1 MLGVALSW
9 KQIQRSG
16 GKSGSRTQRRAKIL
30 EMRFFRMSS
39 LDVVREQS
47 QMPVSKA
54 GRLAMELSAEKKRL
68 LTELKELQ
76 AENEDLKSTTPTGT
90 VDWYVK
96 WIATCLSVCGI
107 FLMSAGFTSLGQVS
121 YALSAIGWVFVG
133 IQWSDRAI
141 MIGSSIGA
149 TAVMMNLVTA
159 LR

>member
-1 MLGVALSW
+1 MQQPHHYESAKEITFFQDERGE
-9 KQIQRSG
+9 KQG
-16 GKSGSRTQRRAKIL
+16 
-30 EMRFFRMSS
+30 
-39 LDVVREQS
+39 

-76 AENEDLKSTTPTGT
+76 AENDDLKSTTPTGT

-96 WIATCLSVCGI
+96 WLATCLSVCGI
-107 FLMSAGFTSLGQVS
+107 FLMSAGFTNLGQVS

-159 LR
+159 LH

>member
-1 MLGVALSW
+1 MQQSNHYDSAKEITFFQDERGE
-9 KQIQRSG
+9 KQG
-16 GKSGSRTQRRAKIL
+16 
-30 EMRFFRMSS
+30 
-39 LDVVREQS
+39 

-68 LTELKELQ
+68 LMELKELQ
-76 AENEDLKSTTPTGT
+76 AENDDLKSTTPTGT

-96 WIATCLSVCGI
+96 WLATCLSVCGI
-107 FLMSAGFTSLGQVS
+107 FLMSAGFTNLGQVS

-159 LR
+159 LH

>member
-1 MLGVALSW
+1 MQQPNHYDSAKEITFFQDERGE
-9 KQIQRSG
+9 KQG
-16 GKSGSRTQRRAKIL
+16 
-30 EMRFFRMSS
+30 
-39 LDVVREQS
+39 

-76 AENEDLKSTTPTGT
+76 AENDDLKSTTPTGT

-96 WIATCLSVCGI
+96 WLATFLSVCGI
-107 FLMSAGFTSLGQVS
+107 FLMSAGFTNLGQVS

-159 LR
+159 LH

>member
-1 MLGVALSW
+1 MQQPNHYDSAKEITLFKDERGE
-9 KQIQRSG
+9 KQG
-16 GKSGSRTQRRAKIL
+16 
-30 EMRFFRMSS
+30 
-39 LDVVREQS
+39 

-76 AENEDLKSTTPTGT
+76 AENDDLKSTTPTGT

-96 WIATCLSVCGI
+96 WLATCLSVCGI
-107 FLMSAGFTSLGQVS
+107 FLMSAGFTNLGQVS

-159 LR
+159 LH

>member
-1 MLGVALSW
+1 MQEPHHYESEGIA
-9 KQIQRSG
+9 
-16 GKSGSRTQRRAKIL
+16 
-30 EMRFFRMSS
+30 FFG
-39 LDVVREQS
+39 DEREDRQS
-47 QMPVSKA
+47 KMPVSKA
-54 GRLAMELSAEKKRL
+54 GRLAMELSTEKKRL

-121 YALSAIGWVFVG
+121 YALSAIGWVLVG
-133 IQWSDRAI
+133 IQWSDKAI

>member
-1 MLGVALSW
+1 MQQPNHYDSAKEITFFQDERGE
-9 KQIQRSG
+9 KQG
-16 GKSGSRTQRRAKIL
+16 
-30 EMRFFRMSS
+30 
-39 LDVVREQS
+39 

-76 AENEDLKSTTPTGT
+76 AENDDLKSTTPTGT

-96 WIATCLSVCGI
+96 WLATCLSVCGV
-107 FLMSAGFTSLGQVS
+107 FLMSAGFTNLGQVS

-159 LR
+159 LH

>member
-1 MLGVALSW
+1 MQEPHHYESEGIA
-9 KQIQRSG
+9 
-16 GKSGSRTQRRAKIL
+16 
-30 EMRFFRMSS
+30 FFG
-39 LDVVREQS
+39 DEREDRQGR
-47 QMPVSKA
+47 MPVSKA
-54 GRLAMELSAEKKRL
+54 GRLAMELSTEKKRL

-96 WIATCLSVCGI
+96 WIATYLSVCGI

-149 TAVMMNLVTA
+149 TA
-159 LR
+159 

>member
-1 MLGVALSW
+1 MQHPNHYDSAKEITFFQDEREE
-9 KQIQRSG
+9 KQG
-16 GKSGSRTQRRAKIL
+16 
-30 EMRFFRMSS
+30 
-39 LDVVREQS
+39 

-76 AENEDLKSTTPTGT
+76 AENDDLKSTTPTGT

-96 WIATCLSVCGI
+96 WLATCLSVCGI
-107 FLMSAGFTSLGQVS
+107 FLMSAGFTNLGQVS

-159 LR
+159 LH

>member
-1 MLGVALSW
+1 
-9 KQIQRSG
+9 
-16 GKSGSRTQRRAKIL
+16 
-30 EMRFFRMSS
+30 
-39 LDVVREQS
+39 
-47 QMPVSKA
+47 
-54 GRLAMELSAEKKRL
+54 MELSTEKKRL

>member
-1 MLGVALSW
+1 MQQPNHYDSAKEITFFKDERGE
-9 KQIQRSG
+9 KQG
-16 GKSGSRTQRRAKIL
+16 
-30 EMRFFRMSS
+30 
-39 LDVVREQS
+39 

-76 AENEDLKSTTPTGT
+76 AENDDLKSTTPTGT

-96 WIATCLSVCGI
+96 WLATCLSVCGI
-107 FLMSAGFTSLGQVS
+107 FLMSAGFTNLGQVS

-159 LR
+159 LH

>member
-1 MLGVALSW
+1 MQQPNHYDSAKEITFFQDERGE
-9 KQIQRSG
+9 KQG
-16 GKSGSRTQRRAKIL
+16 
-30 EMRFFRMSS
+30 
-39 LDVVREQS
+39 

-76 AENEDLKSTTPTGT
+76 AENDDLKSTTPTGT

-96 WIATCLSVCGI
+96 WLATCLSVCGI
-107 FLMSAGFTSLGQVS
+107 FLMSAGFTNLGQVS

-159 LR
+159 LH

>member
-1 MLGVALSW
+1 MQQPNHYDSAKEITFFQDERGE
-9 KQIQRSG
+9 KQG
-16 GKSGSRTQRRAKIL
+16 
-30 EMRFFRMSS
+30 
-39 LDVVREQS
+39 

-68 LTELKELQ
+68 LMELKELQ
-76 AENEDLKSTTPTGT
+76 AENDDLKSTTPTGT

-96 WIATCLSVCGI
+96 WLATCLSVCGI
-107 FLMSAGFTSLGQVS
+107 FLMSAGFTNLGQVS

-159 LR
+159 FH

>member
-1 MLGVALSW
+1 MQQPGHYEPSKRIA
-9 KQIQRSG
+9 
-16 GKSGSRTQRRAKIL
+16 
-30 EMRFFRMSS
+30 FFR
-39 LDVVREQS
+39 DDRRHRQS

-96 WIATCLSVCGI
+96 WIATYLSVCGI

-121 YALSAIGWVFVG
+121 FALSAIGWVFVG

-141 MIGSSIGA
+141 MIGSSIGT
-149 TAVMMNLVTA
+149 TAVTMNLVA
-159 LR
+159 VLS

>member
-1 MLGVALSW
+1 MQQPHYCDSAKEITFFQGERGE
-9 KQIQRSG
+9 KQG
-16 GKSGSRTQRRAKIL
+16 
-30 EMRFFRMSS
+30 
-39 LDVVREQS
+39 

-76 AENEDLKSTTPTGT
+76 AENDDLKSTTPTGT

-96 WIATCLSVCGI
+96 WLATCLSVCGI
-107 FLMSAGFTSLGQVS
+107 FLMSAGFTNLGQVS

-159 LR
+159 LH

>member
-1 MLGVALSW
+1 MQQPNHYDSAKEITFFQDERGE
-9 KQIQRSG
+9 KQG
-16 GKSGSRTQRRAKIL
+16 
-30 EMRFFRMSS
+30 
-39 LDVVREQS
+39 

-76 AENEDLKSTTPTGT
+76 AENDDLKSTTPTGT

-96 WIATCLSVCGI
+96 WLATCLSVCGI
-107 FLMSAGFTSLGQVS
+107 FLMSAGFTNLGQVS

-149 TAVMMNLVTA
+149 TAVMMSLVTA
-159 LR
+159 LH

>member
-1 MLGVALSW
+1 MQQPHHYDSAKEMTFFQDERGE
-9 KQIQRSG
+9 KQG
-16 GKSGSRTQRRAKIL
+16 
-30 EMRFFRMSS
+30 
-39 LDVVREQS
+39 

-68 LTELKELQ
+68 LMELKELQ
-76 AENEDLKSTTPTGT
+76 AENDDLKSTTPTGT

-96 WIATCLSVCGI
+96 WMATCLSVCGI
-107 FLMSAGFTSLGQVS
+107 FLMSAGFTNLGQVS

-159 LR
+159 LH

>member
-1 MLGVALSW
+1 MQQPNHYDSAKEITFFQDERGE
-9 KQIQRSG
+9 KQG
-16 GKSGSRTQRRAKIL
+16 
-30 EMRFFRMSS
+30 
-39 LDVVREQS
+39 

-68 LTELKELQ
+68 LMELKELQ
-76 AENEDLKSTTPTGT
+76 AENDDLKSTTPTGT

-96 WIATCLSVCGI
+96 WLATCLSVCGI
-107 FLMSAGFTSLGQVS
+107 FLMSAGFTNLGQVS

-159 LR
+159 LH

>member
-1 MLGVALSW
+1 MQQPNHYDSAKEITLFKDERGE
-9 KQIQRSG
+9 KQG
-16 GKSGSRTQRRAKIL
+16 
-30 EMRFFRMSS
+30 
-39 LDVVREQS
+39 

-68 LTELKELQ
+68 LMELKELQ
-76 AENEDLKSTTPTGT
+76 AENDDLKSTTPTGT

-96 WIATCLSVCGI
+96 WLATCLSVCGI
-107 FLMSAGFTSLGQVS
+107 FLMSAGFTNLGQVS

-159 LR
+159 LH

>member
-1 MLGVALSW
+1 MQQPNHYDSAKEITFFKDERGE
-9 KQIQRSG
+9 KQG
-16 GKSGSRTQRRAKIL
+16 
-30 EMRFFRMSS
+30 
-39 LDVVREQS
+39 

-68 LTELKELQ
+68 LMELKELQ
-76 AENEDLKSTTPTGT
+76 AENDDLKSTTPTGT

-96 WIATCLSVCGI
+96 WLATCLSVCGI
-107 FLMSAGFTSLGQVS
+107 FLMSAGFTNLGQVS

-159 LR
+159 LH

>member
-1 MLGVALSW
+1 MQQPHHYDSAKEMTFFQDERGE
-9 KQIQRSG
+9 KQG
-16 GKSGSRTQRRAKIL
+16 
-30 EMRFFRMSS
+30 
-39 LDVVREQS
+39 

-68 LTELKELQ
+68 LMELKELQ
-76 AENEDLKSTTPTGT
+76 AENDDLKSTTPTGT

-96 WIATCLSVCGI
+96 WLATCLSVCGI
-107 FLMSAGFTSLGQVS
+107 FLMSAGFTNLGQVS

-159 LR
+159 LH

>member
-1 MLGVALSW
+1 MQQPHHYEPSKEIA
-9 KQIQRSG
+9 
-16 GKSGSRTQRRAKIL
+16 
-30 EMRFFRMSS
+30 FFG
-39 LDVVREQS
+39 DEREDRQS

-76 AENEDLKSTTPTGT
+76 AENEDLKSTMPTDT

>member
-1 MLGVALSW
+1 MQEPHHYESEGIA
-9 KQIQRSG
+9 
-16 GKSGSRTQRRAKIL
+16 
-30 EMRFFRMSS
+30 FFG
-39 LDVVREQS
+39 DEREDRQS
-47 QMPVSKA
+47 KMPVSKA
-54 GRLAMELSAEKKRL
+54 GRLAMELSTEKKRL

-96 WIATCLSVCGI
+96 WIATSLSVCGI

>member
-1 MLGVALSW
+1 MQQPNHYDSEKEITFLQDERGE
-9 KQIQRSG
+9 KQG
-16 GKSGSRTQRRAKIL
+16 
-30 EMRFFRMSS
+30 
-39 LDVVREQS
+39 

-76 AENEDLKSTTPTGT
+76 AENDDLKSTTPTGT

-96 WIATCLSVCGI
+96 WLATCLSVCGI
-107 FLMSAGFTSLGQVS
+107 FLMSAGFTNLGQVS

-159 LR
+159 LH

>member
-1 MLGVALSW
+1 MQQPHHYDSAKEITFFQDERGE
-9 KQIQRSG
+9 KQG
-16 GKSGSRTQRRAKIL
+16 
-30 EMRFFRMSS
+30 
-39 LDVVREQS
+39 

-76 AENEDLKSTTPTGT
+76 AENDDLKSTTPTGT

-96 WIATCLSVCGI
+96 WLATCLSVCGI
-107 FLMSAGFTSLGQVS
+107 FLMSAGFTNLGQVS

-159 LR
+159 LH

>member
-1 MLGVALSW
+1 MQQPNHYDSAKEMTFFQDERGE
-9 KQIQRSG
+9 KQG
-16 GKSGSRTQRRAKIL
+16 
-30 EMRFFRMSS
+30 
-39 LDVVREQS
+39 

-76 AENEDLKSTTPTGT
+76 AENDDLKSTTPTGT

-96 WIATCLSVCGI
+96 WLATCLSVCGI
-107 FLMSAGFTSLGQVS
+107 FLMSAGFTNLGQVS

-159 LR
+159 LH